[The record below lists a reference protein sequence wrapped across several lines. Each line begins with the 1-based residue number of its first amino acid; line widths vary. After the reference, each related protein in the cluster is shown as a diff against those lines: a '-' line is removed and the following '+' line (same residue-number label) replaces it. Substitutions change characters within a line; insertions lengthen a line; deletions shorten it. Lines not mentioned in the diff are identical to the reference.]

1 MDALYN
7 IIKHLLWSFFMEQQ
21 ISSDLIR
28 GHIDTIILHSLND
41 GDKFA
46 QQISDFIDEKSDNAY
61 KINQATLYSS
71 LKRLESLKHVKS
83 YWNDSD
89 SGRRKYFSLTESGK
103 NFVETNMSNW
113 SYSRAIIDK
122 LMDCA
127 PQPIYK
133 TEYVE
138 KIVEVTKEVPVE
150 RIIEVTKEVPVE
162 VEKIVE
168 ITKEIPVEVEK
179 VVEITKEIPVETP
192 ILVSP
197 TDNNSVILPS
207 KNDEAV
213 NKPETP
219 QEINFRNI
227 LNGLIKVST
236 VQNKVLVE
244 ELEPLNKQDLTYK
257 NTNVDNFNETISTID
272 YNAERNN
279 NGKIDFGDLTLKAAK
294 EGYKIRISSKDSY
307 IAKGTICIN
316 KINFFTS
323 LIISII
329 SIVALLGICVNF
341 ASAAPYNKIVL
352 IAGIAVTSVFF
363 LYSAIKLLAKPKKTV
378 TAVYSDS
385 ILTAA
390 IVVFDLILI
399 AVAANL
405 LLNVDFSDLNLISYT
420 LILPV
425 IYCVLSLLYYTIRFA
440 FSKTKLFITNAK
452 K

>member
-1 MDALYN
+1 
-7 IIKHLLWSFFMEQQ
+7 MEQQQ

-46 QQISDFIDEKSDNAY
+46 QQISDFVEEKSDKEY

-89 SGRRKYFSLTESGK
+89 NGRRKYFSLTESGK

-150 RIIEVTKEVPVE
+150 
-162 VEKIVE
+162 KIVE
-168 ITKEIPVEVEK
+168 VTKEIPVEVEK

-192 ILVSP
+192 ILPSSAV
-197 TDNNSVILPS
+197 NNSAILSS

-213 NKPETP
+213 NKTETA

-227 LNGLIKVST
+227 LNGLIKVT
-236 VQNKVLVE
+236 AVQNKVVVE

-307 IAKGTICIN
+307 IAKGTIFIN
-316 KINFFTS
+316 KINFITS
-323 LIISII
+323 LIVSIL
-329 SIVALLGICVNF
+329 SIAALLGVCLNF
-341 ASAAPYNKIVL
+341 ANAATYNKIVL
-352 IAGIAVTSVFF
+352 FAGIAVTSIFF
-363 LYSAIKLLAKPKKTV
+363 LYSGIKLLVKPKKTV
-378 TAVYSDS
+378 SGVYSDS

-405 LLNVDFSDLNLISYT
+405 LLNVDFSDLNLIAFT
-420 LILPV
+420 LILPI
-425 IYCVLSLLYYTIRFA
+425 IYCVLSLLYYTIRFV
-440 FSKTKLFITNAK
+440 FSKTKLFVQNSK
-452 K
+452 KQ